1 MIKVYGYPN
10 TRATRITW
18 TLEELQEGY
27 EFKLVDFAKG
37 DSKSKEF
44 LAVNPAGKVPVLQDG
59 DLTLTES
66 GAIVTYLADKFAD
79 QKLIPSPGSPERA
92 KFEQWSYFALCEL
105 EQPLWTLGKHRF
117 ALPKEQRVSEIFPTA
132 SWEFQQA
139 LTLLSS
145 GLGTKNYILGSEFSA
160 ADILLGHTLIW
171 GLAFD
176 QTVKQENLIAYH
188 QRLSERPALA
198 NAKAR
203 EAQSLPT
210 EK

>member
-18 TLEELQEGY
+18 VLEELQEDY
-27 EFKLVDFAKG
+27 DYKLVNFAKG
-37 DSKSKEF
+37 DQKSEEF
-44 LAVNPAGKVPVLQDG
+44 LAANPAGKVPALQDG
-59 DLTLTES
+59 NLTLTES
-66 GAIVTYLADKFAD
+66 GAIVTYLADKFANK
-79 QKLIPSPGSPERA
+79 KLIPTPGSPERA
-92 KFEQWSYFALCEL
+92 TFEQWSYFALCEL

-117 ALPKEQRVSEIFPTA
+117 ALPKEQRVAGIFPTA
-132 SWEFQQA
+132 TWEFQQA

-145 GLGTKNYILGSEFSA
+145 GLGTKNYILGNEFSA
-160 ADILLGHTLIW
+160 VDILLGHTLIW

-176 QTVKQENLIAYH
+176 QAVKQENLIAYH

-198 NAKAR
+198 SARAR

-210 EK
+210 DK